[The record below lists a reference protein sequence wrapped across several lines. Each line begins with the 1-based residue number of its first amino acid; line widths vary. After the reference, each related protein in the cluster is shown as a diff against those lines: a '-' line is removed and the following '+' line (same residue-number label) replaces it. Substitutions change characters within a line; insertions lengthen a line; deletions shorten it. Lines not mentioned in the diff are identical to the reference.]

1 MEKMMEDKAI
11 PINRQAAIMVWL
23 EEAQSLTIKQLVE
36 RFGVSAMTIHR
47 DLARLQ
53 ELGSVKKVHGGVV
66 LVPAVDDDGGKTA
79 VLSNPNTTVCA
90 MCNHKAPARTNMV
103 ITWDGG
109 EQSTYCCPH
118 CGLLALRRGGKTAV
132 SALARDFLYGRMI
145 NVYQAHFLISS
156 DVQLCCIPS
165 TICFAT
171 ATDAAKFQRGFG
183 GDIMSYTDTI
193 AHLTASHHSMSHH
206 HA

>member
-1 MEKMMEDKAI
+1 MKNKAI
-11 PINRQAAIMVWL
+11 PTNRQAAIVAWL
-23 EEAQSLTIKQLVE
+23 EEANSLTIKQLVE
-36 RFGVSAMTIHR
+36 RFRVSAMTIHR

-53 ELGSVKKVHGGVV
+53 ELGTVKKVHGGVV
-66 LVPAVDDDGGKTA
+66 LLPMVQDNEGK
-79 VLSNPNTTVCA
+79 VISNMCA
-90 MCNHKAPARTNMV
+90 MCNHKAAARTNVM

-132 SALARDFLYGRMI
+132 SALARDFLHGRMI

-171 ATDAAKFQRGFG
+171 ATDAEKFQHGFG
-183 GDIMSYTDTI
+183 GNSMNYTDTI

-206 HA
+206 V